1 MTRIVPRRLAVI
13 ADVHGNADALA
24 AVLADI
30 DALGLETILNL
41 GDHVS
46 GPLAAAE
53 TAEMLMARPGMLCL
67 RGNHDRWVTERAP
80 EAMGGSD
87 RMAHDQ
93 LSPAQ
98 RDWLRGL
105 PATAWLGSEVFL
117 CHGTPQ
123 SDLAYWME
131 EVREDGRTGRRRLA
145 EIEAEA
151 GGLGFPL
158 LLCAH
163 SHTPRALRLSEG
175 RLLVNPGSVG
185 CPGYVDDDPP
195 HVMQSGLPDACYAV
209 LEQAGQG
216 WRVSFRHVPYDRSR
230 MVALAL
236 AAGRAEWAAALETG
250 CIDPAG

>member
-1 MTRIVPRRLAVI
+1 MPQTVPNRLAVI

-30 DALGLETILNL
+30 DALGIATILNL

-53 TAEMLMARPGMLCL
+53 SAALLMARPGMLCL
-67 RGNHDRWVTERAP
+67 RGNHDRWVAELAP
-80 EAMGGSD
+80 EAMGSSD
-87 RMAHDQ
+87 RAAHEQ

-105 PATAWLGSEVFL
+105 PATARLGEEVFL

-123 SDLAYWME
+123 SDLTYWME
-131 EVREDGRTGRRRLA
+131 EVQPDGRTGRRRLA
-145 EIEAEA
+145 GIEAEA
-151 GGLGFPL
+151 AGLDLPL

-163 SHTPRALRLSEG
+163 SHTPRALRLSGG

-209 LEQAGQG
+209 LERGQG
-216 WRVSFRHVPYDRSR
+216 GWRASFRHIPYDTAR
-230 MVALAL
+230 MVGLAR

-250 CIDPAG
+250 WIDREG

>member
-1 MTRIVPRRLAVI
+1 MPQSPQRLAVI

-30 DALGLETILNL
+30 DALGIATILNL

-53 TAEMLMARPGMLCL
+53 SAALLMARPGMLCL
-67 RGNHDRWVTERAP
+67 RGNHDRWVAELAR
-80 EAMGGSD
+80 EAMYGSD
-87 RMAHDQ
+87 RAAHDQ

-105 PATAWLGSEVFL
+105 PATATLGHEIFL

-131 EVREDGRTGRRRLA
+131 EVRPDGRTGRRPLA
-145 EIEAEA
+145 AIEADA
-151 GGLGFPL
+151 AGLGFPL

-163 SHTPRALRLSEG
+163 SHTPRALRLSGG

-185 CPGYVDDDPP
+185 CPGYVDDAPP

-209 LEQAGQG
+209 LEQGQGG
-216 WRVSFRHVPYDRSR
+216 WRVSFRHIPYDTGR
-230 MVALAL
+230 MVGLAR
-236 AAGRAEWAAALETG
+236 AAGREEWAAALESG
-250 CIDPAG
+250 WIDRAG

>member
-1 MTRIVPRRLAVI
+1 MSHSLPQRLAVI

-30 DALGLETILNL
+30 DALGITAIVNL

-53 TAEMLMARPGMLCL
+53 TAALLMARPEMLCL
-67 RGNHDRWVTERAP
+67 RGNHDRWVAERAP
-80 EAMGGSD
+80 EAMGASD
-87 RMAHDQ
+87 RAAHDQ

-98 RDWLRGL
+98 RDWLRAL
-105 PATAWLGSEVFL
+105 PGTAHLGAEVFL
-117 CHGTPQ
+117 CHGTPH

-131 EVREDGRTGRRRLA
+131 EVLPDGRTGRRRLA
-145 EIEAEA
+145 AIEAEA

-209 LEQAGQG
+209 LEQGEEG
-216 WRVSFRHVPYDRSR
+216 WRVSFRHIPYDSAR
-230 MVALAL
+230 MVALAR
-236 AAGRAEWAAALETG
+236 AAGREEWAAALESG
-250 CIDPAG
+250 WIDRRG